1 MVIFGN
7 YFFKYVDFKLFF
19 SHNCS
24 HKNVVSEEKMNS
36 IEKNNLNNAA
46 NTVIVRELKGLLNCL
61 SVKDL
66 RYTLRMITDDKLNRV
81 PKKELVIKLYDAITT
96 EMGLRNIISK
106 LLGNE
111 FKLLKRIVVNDG
123 VLQDNMVPMEDY
135 HILYILGIV
144 FLFRRGNKFYISMP
158 TDVYKVMKNI
168 NMDDFIDEVNDNT
181 KIYEM
186 YLAMIRLYG
195 VITIDDLVNAYNF
208 YYGEVDKNRVTMLL
222 SWERLDSFGTLI
234 DGKMYYVANIL
245 HDEDFW
251 DIRDE
256 IIERQKEIPCK
267 RLSLEE
273 LLKYRDFDYFDENI
287 IPDEFIKYLKGK
299 NVSDA
304 KVDSLLFSICNHY
317 KLGHEYVATTFEML
331 ISNGIDIK
339 EDELQMV
346 LGYLLSIY
354 NNTRLW
360 INHGWTPIELRDE
373 MVNENI

>member
-1 MVIFGN
+1 MVII
-7 YFFKYVDFKLFF
+7 YFKYVDFKLFLA
-19 SHNCS
+19 HNYS

-36 IEKNNLNNAA
+36 VEKINLNNAA
-46 NTVIVRELKGLLNCL
+46 DTPIVRDLKGLLNCFTA
-61 SVKDL
+61 SDL
-66 RYTLRMITDDKLNRV
+66 RYALEMIKG
-81 PKKELVIKLYDAITT
+81 KKFGK
-96 EMGLRNIISK
+96 ISK
-106 LLGNE
+106 KKLVMMLYEMLTNVNE
-111 FKLLKRIVVNDG
+111 LNFLISQLVDNELKLLQRIVLNNG
-123 VLQDNMVPMEDY
+123 VLQDNGVSIEDY
-135 HILYILGIV
+135 HILYMFGIV

-158 TDVYKVMKNI
+158 TDVYEVMKDINI
-168 NMDDFIDEVNDNT
+168 DDFIGDVKENT

-186 YLAMIRLYG
+186 YLAMIRLSG
-195 VITIDDLVNAYNF
+195 VITIDDLINAYNF
-208 YYGEVDKNRVTMLL
+208 YYGEVDRSRVTMLL

-256 IIERQKEIPCK
+256 IIERQKEISCK

-299 NVSDA
+299 NVSNA

-331 ISNGIDIK
+331 INNGIDIK

>member
-1 MVIFGN
+1 MVII
-7 YFFKYVDFKLFF
+7 YFKYVDFKLFLA
-19 SHNCS
+19 HNYS

-36 IEKNNLNNAA
+36 VEKINLNNAA
-46 NTVIVRELKGLLNCL
+46 DTPIVRDLKGLLNCFTA
-61 SVKDL
+61 SDL
-66 RYTLRMITDDKLNRV
+66 RYALEMIKG
-81 PKKELVIKLYDAITT
+81 KKFGK
-96 EMGLRNIISK
+96 ISK
-106 LLGNE
+106 KKLVMMLYEMLTNVNE
-111 FKLLKRIVVNDG
+111 LNFLISQLVDNELKLLQRIVLNNG
-123 VLQDNMVPMEDY
+123 VLQDNGVSIEDY
-135 HILYILGIV
+135 HILYMFGIV

-158 TDVYKVMKNI
+158 TDVYEVMKDINI
-168 NMDDFIDEVNDNT
+168 DDFIGDVKENT

-195 VITIDDLVNAYNF
+195 VITIDDLINAYNF
-208 YYGEVDKNRVTMLL
+208 YYGEVDRNKVTMLL

-256 IIERQKEIPCK
+256 IIERQKEISCK

-299 NVSDA
+299 NVSNA

-331 ISNGIDIK
+331 INNGIDIK

>member
-1 MVIFGN
+1 
-7 YFFKYVDFKLFF
+7 
-19 SHNCS
+19 
-24 HKNVVSEEKMNS
+24 MNS

-46 NTVIVRELKGLLNCL
+46 NTVIVRDLKGLLNCL

-66 RYTLRMITDDKLNRV
+66 RYTLGMITDDKLNRV
-81 PKKELVIKLYDAITT
+81 PKKELVIKLYDTITT
-96 EMGLRNIISK
+96 EKGLWNIISK
-106 LLGNE
+106 LLDNE
-111 FKLLKRIVVNDG
+111 FRLLKRIVVNDG

-158 TDVYKVMKNI
+158 TDVYEVMKNI
-168 NMDDFIDEVNDNT
+168 NMDDFIDEVKENT

-273 LLKYRDFDYFDENI
+273 LLKYSDFDYFDENI
-287 IPDEFIKYLKGK
+287 IPDEFIRYLKGK

-304 KVDSLLFSICNHY
+304 KVDSLFFSICNHY
-317 KLGHEYVATTFEML
+317 KLGHEYVATTFEMF
-331 ISNGIDIK
+331 INNGIDIK

-346 LGYLLSIY
+346 LDYLISIY

-360 INHGWTPIELRDE
+360 SNHGWTPIELRDE

>member
-1 MVIFGN
+1 MVII
-7 YFFKYVDFKLFF
+7 YFKYVDFKLFLA
-19 SHNCS
+19 HNYS

-36 IEKNNLNNAA
+36 VEKINLNNAA
-46 NTVIVRELKGLLNCL
+46 DTPIVRDLKGLLNCFTA
-61 SVKDL
+61 SDL
-66 RYTLRMITDDKLNRV
+66 RYALEMIKG
-81 PKKELVIKLYDAITT
+81 KKFGK
-96 EMGLRNIISK
+96 ISK
-106 LLGNE
+106 KKLVMMLYEMLTNVNE
-111 FKLLKRIVVNDG
+111 LNFLISQLVDNELKLLQRIVLNNG
-123 VLQDNMVPMEDY
+123 VLQDNGVSIEDY
-135 HILYILGIV
+135 HILYMFGIV

-158 TDVYKVMKNI
+158 TDVYEVMKDINI
-168 NMDDFIDEVNDNT
+168 DDFIGDVKENT

-195 VITIDDLVNAYNF
+195 VITIDDLINAYNF
-208 YYGEVDKNRVTMLL
+208 YYGEVDRSRVTMLL

-287 IPDEFIKYLKGK
+287 IPDDFIKYLKGK

-331 ISNGIDIK
+331 INNGIDIK

-346 LGYLLSIY
+346 LDYLISIY

-360 INHGWTPIELRDE
+360 TNHGWTPIELRDE

>member
-1 MVIFGN
+1 
-7 YFFKYVDFKLFF
+7 
-19 SHNCS
+19 
-24 HKNVVSEEKMNS
+24 MNS
-36 IEKNNLNNAA
+36 IEKINLNNAA
-46 NTVIVRELKGLLNCL
+46 DTPIVRDLKGLLNCFTA
-61 SVKDL
+61 SDL
-66 RYTLRMITDDKLNRV
+66 RYALRMNTDDKLNRV

-106 LLGNE
+106 LLDNE

-158 TDVYKVMKNI
+158 TDVYEVMKDI

-208 YYGEVDKNRVTMLL
+208 YYGEVDRNKVTMLL
-222 SWERLDSFGTLI
+222 SWHRI
-234 DGKMYYVANIL
+234 DRHMVIIDNGRYYVTNIL
-245 HDEDFW
+245 EDDEFGDV
-251 DIRDE
+251 RDK

-273 LLKYRDFDYFDENI
+273 LLKYSDFDYFDDNI
-287 IPDEFIKYLKGK
+287 VPDDFRKYLKKK
-299 NVSDA
+299 NVSDK

-331 ISNGIDIK
+331 INNGIDIK

-346 LGYLLSIY
+346 LNYLISIY